1 MYIIDVT
8 LKSAPVTLSVQRKT
22 AEDAQGLYHQILDTL
37 KSGNPSIL
45 ELTCEQQGEKRIGV
59 LTSEVS
65 AVQMYEKSSTATA
78 SGRPPGFFAMTAE

>member
-22 AEDAQGLYHQILDTL
+22 AEDAQGLYHHILDTL
-37 KSGNPSIL
+37 KSGNPTIL
-45 ELTCEQQGEKRIGV
+45 ELTCEQQVEKKVGV

-65 AVQMYEKSSTATA
+65 TVQMYEKSSAA
-78 SGRPPGFFAMTAE
+78 AGGRPPGFFAMTAE